1 MIERHIRAPPRGGPL
16 PGKAETFSRWRGC
29 RRLRAII
36 SALGRRHK
44 GPRDGRGL
52 GKPFQA
58 VAVADFAPTDV
69 DIDPGMDPVAVAAAW
84 ACMIGSDTPH
94 QRARLI
100 ERQPAEDDLTQRLQ
114 AAISSD

>member
-1 MIERHIRAPPRGGPL
+1 LIGTQACSGR
-16 PGKAETFSRWRGC
+16 SRPTYTLGHGC
-29 RRLRAII
+29 VVV
-36 SALGRRHK
+36 LGDR
-44 GPRDGRGL
+44 PSFLDRGL

-58 VAVADFAPTDV
+58 VAVADFTPTDV

-94 QRARLI
+94 LRARLI
-100 ERQPAEDDLTQRLQ
+100 DRQPAEDDLTQRLQ

>member
-1 MIERHIRAPPRGGPL
+1 VVD
-16 PGKAETFSRWRGC
+16 
-29 RRLRAII
+29 
-36 SALGRRHK
+36 LGRLTLS
-44 GPRDGRGL
+44 GV
-52 GKPFQA
+52 
-58 VAVADFAPTDV
+58 VAWSFWGTVHLFVTVVSANRFKQSLLPTSPTDV

-100 ERQPAEDDLTQRLQ
+100 DRQPAEDDLTQRLQ

>member
-1 MIERHIRAPPRGGPL
+1 MIGTQECSGR
-16 PGKAETFSRWRGC
+16 SRPTYTLGRGC
-29 RRLRAII
+29 VVV
-36 SALGRRHK
+36 LGDH
-44 GPRDGRGL
+44 PSFLDRGL

-58 VAVADFAPTDV
+58 VAVADFTPTDV
-69 DIDPGMDPVAVAAAW
+69 DIDPGMDPLRVASPW

-100 ERQPAEDDLTQRLQ
+100 DRQPAEDDLTQRLQ